1 MHRSATAEC
10 QPAPDEIMPPSEM
23 FRASPKRSESVKFVE
38 FAAQSAMAAVI
49 APELGGVSRNHRL
62 QRQPHFAHCDNVICA
77 FFLFATYQ
85 SWRRWKE
92 IYFLICCPIAFDKES
107 SVLKK

>member
-38 FAAQSAMAAVI
+38 FAAQSAMAATATI
-49 APELGGVSRNHRL
+49 TRTPESAPLRRCEQKPPFTTQAAFCTL
-62 QRQPHFAHCDNVICA
+62 RQCHLC
-77 FFLFATYQ
+77 FFPVCHLSKLEEMEGNIFPDMLPYC
-85 SWRRWKE
+85 
-92 IYFLICCPIAFDKES
+92 F
-107 SVLKK
+107 